1 MTMKEK
7 FTKFVN
13 WFESLFMTNH
23 SCVSCGK
30 EIVDGT
36 KFQICDD
43 CLKNI
48 EIIDGSVCEKCGDKV
63 VAGNK
68 LCNHCKNTDYNFD
81 CNRSFCYYSDVSS
94 RIVKGLKYGKKK
106 YFAKHIAEMM
116 TELDDV
122 FEDVDVITFVPVD
135 AKRRKE
141 RGFNQAEEIAK
152 ELSRLKNICV
162 KNTLIKLASSK
173 HQAGLTQK
181 ERLENLKG
189 SFVLIDE
196 AKECVKDKVVLIVD
210 DVFTTGATLFE
221 CSKTLKKAKPAKIKT
236 ITFAKT
242 KFDY

>member
-1 MTMKEK
+1 MTMKET
-7 FTKFVN
+7 FTKLVN
-13 WFESLFMTNH
+13 WFENLFMTNH

-68 LCNHCKNTDYNFD
+68 LCNHCKTTDYAFD
-81 CNRSFCYYSDVSS
+81 CNMSFCYYSDVSS

-116 TELDDV
+116 TELGDV

-135 AKRRKE
+135 AKRRRE

-196 AKECVKDKVVLIVD
+196 AKECVKGKVVLVVD